1 MDCTLAGRTKGVGA
15 DERRGAAAQRRTFG
29 RARVGHIA
37 HIYQASPNRLRR
49 YGHPVDPPAA
59 AYPTVHA
66 MFSRGRA
73 ELIRGRL
80 HPLPGVHE
88 FVADCRRRGLALAVA
103 SSADAIKVQGNL
115 HDIGLPAS
123 TFDVVIDG
131 SHVSRK
137 KPAPDL
143 FLEAS
148 RLLGLLPE
156 QCFLSSRMPLRDSRR
171 PRPLAR
177 DAWRLARGSL
187 PNGSPRP
194 TGSPPNL
201 ADVPPEALSW

>member
-1 MDCTLAGRTKGVGA
+1 MNGVAPRLSAGRLAGRASVTSP
-15 DERRGAAAQRRTFG
+15 TF
-29 RARVGHIA
+29 IK
-37 HIYQASPNRLRR
+37 
-49 YGHPVDPPAA
+49 
-59 AYPTVHA
+59 
-66 MFSRGRA
+66 
-73 ELIRGRL
+73 
-80 HPLPGVHE
+80 
-88 FVADCRRRGLALAVA
+88 RRRIASAGTDIQSIHLPLRTLRCTRCSREVAPSSFEVA

-201 ADVPPEALSW
+201 ADV